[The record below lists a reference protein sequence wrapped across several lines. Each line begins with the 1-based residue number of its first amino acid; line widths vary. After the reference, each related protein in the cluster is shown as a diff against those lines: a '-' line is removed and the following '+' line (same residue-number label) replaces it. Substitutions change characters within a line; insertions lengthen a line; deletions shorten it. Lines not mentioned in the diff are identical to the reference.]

1 MQNLKFLPLISF
13 GSVSMQEVSRMK
25 SNLCEHILFFVDA
38 AIQPTLGRQ
47 ITVHRQAWDELVIAV
62 VGLLIG
68 DKCNVQ
74 R

>member
-1 MQNLKFLPLISF
+1 
-13 GSVSMQEVSRMK
+13 MK
-25 SNLCEHILFFVDA
+25 SNLCGHILFNVDA
-38 AIQPTLGRQ
+38 AIQPMLGRK
-47 ITVHRQAWDELVIAV
+47 ITVHRQAWDELVIAA

>member
-1 MQNLKFLPLISF
+1 
-13 GSVSMQEVSRMK
+13 MK
-25 SNLCEHILFFVDA
+25 SNLCEHILFIVDA

-47 ITVHRQAWDELVIAV
+47 ITVHRQAWDELVIAA

>member
-1 MQNLKFLPLISF
+1 
-13 GSVSMQEVSRMK
+13 MK

-38 AIQPTLGRQ
+38 AIQLTLGRQ